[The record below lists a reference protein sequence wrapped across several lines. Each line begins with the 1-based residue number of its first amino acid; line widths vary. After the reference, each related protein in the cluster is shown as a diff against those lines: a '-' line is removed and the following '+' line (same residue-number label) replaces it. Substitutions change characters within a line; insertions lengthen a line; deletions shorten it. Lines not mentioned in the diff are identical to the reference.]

1 MTQHRVVVTGVGAV
15 SPLGLDVDEHFQRLL
30 AGDVAVGRSETPV
43 ASEPAAQLAA
53 RVVGFDRRAMVKS
66 RTLRKIVSENAGHC
80 VAAATQVLTDA
91 GLHSE
96 HQRLQGCGLYIG
108 SPAINI
114 DPELFIPALRAS
126 LDADGQF
133 DMQRFAQRGMR
144 LLDPLFL
151 VKALPNIGLGGM
163 SVQHQILSANANITN
178 GFTSGLQAV
187 AVAASAVRRGEI
199 DCAVAGGY
207 DSLLSMDSVAENLI
221 QGRLSSGVDEPARAC
236 RPFDVDRDGHV
247 VSEGAALVFL
257 ESETSARARGATIYG
272 EVLAVGHTTDPHAM
286 VDADRTE
293 PLFLQ
298 KAAQIALDA
307 SGRIARDVAAIFG
320 DGLATA
326 SDDLR
331 EACAVRCLLED
342 APVPVT
348 AATGAMGYTGAV
360 HGVFSLLHALLAL
373 RHGEIPPLTN
383 CHTMDPRC
391 GLAHPSQRQPLRAE
405 HLLVLNSDRG
415 RKNVALLLG
424 AAGARG

>member
-1 MTQHRVVVTGVGAV
+1 MAQNRVVITGVGAV
-15 SPLGLDVDEHFQRLL
+15 SPLGLTIDEHFPRLL
-30 AGDVAVGRSETPV
+30 GGEVAVRCSPEPV
-43 ASEPAAQLAA
+43 AVEPAAQLEA
-53 RVVGFDRRAMVKS
+53 RVQGFDRRTMVKS

-80 VAAATQVLTDA
+80 VAAATALLCDA

-96 HQRLQGCGLYIG
+96 HERLRDCGLYIG

-114 DPELFIPALRAS
+114 DPEIFIPALRAS
-126 LDADGQF
+126 LDTEGQF

-187 AVAASAVRRGEI
+187 AVAAAAVRRGEV
-199 DCAVAGGY
+199 DCAVAGAY
-207 DSLLSMDSVAENLI
+207 DSLLSMDSIAENII
-221 QGRLSSGVDEPARAC
+221 QERLSTRVDDPTSAC

-257 ESETSARARGATIYG
+257 EAEESARARGATIYG

-286 VDADRTE
+286 GDARRTE

-298 KAAQIALDA
+298 KAAQLALDD
-307 SGRIARDVAAIFG
+307 GRRTPGDVGAIFC

-326 SDDLR
+326 EDDLR
-331 EACAVRCLLED
+331 EAGAIRCLLND

-360 HGVFSLLHALLAL
+360 HGVFSLIHALLAL

-383 CHTMDPRC
+383 CREMDPRC
-391 GLAHPSQRQPLRAE
+391 GLRHPAERGPLQAE

-424 AAGARG
+424 AAGT